1 MVISFLALVNTLLLS
16 SSWDLKLAESCASE
30 QHAVLWVLCRL
41 SQPACPRE
49 GWQHREHR
57 ASRMYFPQLQE
68 AGDTGQE
75 EQKGAGR
82 GCGAPLVTLT

>member
-49 GWQHREHR
+49 GWQHRE
-57 ASRMYFPQLQE
+57 QLQE

-82 GCGAPLVTLT
+82 GRGAPLVTPT